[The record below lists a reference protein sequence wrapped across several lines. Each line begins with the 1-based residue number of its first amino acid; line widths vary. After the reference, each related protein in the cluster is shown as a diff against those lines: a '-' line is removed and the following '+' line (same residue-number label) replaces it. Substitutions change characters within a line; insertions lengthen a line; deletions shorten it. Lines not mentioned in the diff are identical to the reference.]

1 LGLTLESPTR
11 APGPCKQEPQSTLIE
26 EKKTPKA
33 ENAEF
38 HGSLSLSE
46 AELKDKYG
54 INAPI
59 EIAPQGW
66 DDGFSDEDPTDPDPK
81 IKRGTS
87 ALKMDRKTHV
97 YFGDHKS
104 IVIDNGSYTTR
115 IGRCGTDTPGH
126 IVPSIMAKTL
136 EASLHHQDVKDGIFY
151 GHTAENSQMHR
162 TGLVKGGMIEDFDKM
177 TGFWTYLFE
186 HEMKITTDLEKFHL
200 VEKAD
205 TSSWRRERMME
216 IFFENFS
223 VPEYFV
229 TADAICNI
237 VAAGE
242 YTGLSIDFGYDS
254 TDFVPVYE
262 NSTLAGC
269 SKTLPFGAR
278 DLTKFLNSALLLSTD
293 LLVGGGASSQ
303 LRLVDQIKESK
314 CYTSPNFS
322 LELSTKYASDAQ
334 VNYYELPDGSHF
346 NFGSQAIRVPESYF
360 DPTHL
365 GHPDLKGIHQVALS
379 TIKSCDIDVRDSLLS
394 NVILSGGSSCIEGIE
409 RRFRQEFGGLA
420 KEEMKANGNLWVEVG
435 RPDTAPYGSWVGAG
449 VLGSLDSWQS
459 NWIKKSEY
467 EEWGLNIVNARCY

>member
-1 LGLTLESPTR
+1 M
-11 APGPCKQEPQSTLIE
+11 IE
-26 EKKTPKA
+26 EKKPPKA
-33 ENAEF
+33 ENPEF
-38 HGSLSLSE
+38 HGSLSLTE

-66 DDGFSDEDPTDPDPK
+66 DDGFSDEEPTNPDDK

-104 IVIDNGSYTTR
+104 IVIDNGSYATR
-115 IGRCGTDTPGH
+115 IGRCGTDTPDH
-126 IVPSIMAKTL
+126 IVPSLMAKTFD
-136 EASLHHQDVKDGIFY
+136 ASGLHNDANAEIFY
-151 GHTAENSQMHR
+151 GHTAENSQMNR

-177 TGFWTYLFE
+177 TGFWSHLFE
-186 HEMKITTDLEKFHL
+186 HEMCIQSDQEKFHL

-216 IFFENFS
+216 IFFENFQ

-262 NSTLAGC
+262 NSTLPFL
-269 SKTLPFGAR
+269 SKKLPFGAR

-303 LRLVDQIKESK
+303 LRLVDQIKEQK
-314 CYTSPNFS
+314 CYASQNFL
-322 LELSTKYASDAQ
+322 LELTKKYRNDAQ
-334 VNYYELPDGSHF
+334 VNNYTLPDGSRF
-346 NFGSQAIRVPESYF
+346 NFGSQAIRIPESYF
-360 DPTHL
+360 DPKHL
-365 GHPDLKGIHQVALS
+365 GHPDLKPIHQVALQ
-379 TIKSCDIDVRDSLLS
+379 TIQGCDIDIRDSLLS
-394 NVILSGGSSCIEGIE
+394 NVILSGGSSCIEGLE
-409 RRFRQEFGGLA
+409 KRFKKEFGGLA
-420 KEEMKANGNLWVEVG
+420 KREMKANKSLWVEVG
-435 RPDTAPYGSWVGAG
+435 RPDTARWGAWVGAG
-449 VLGSLDSWQS
+449 VLGSLDSWQG
-459 NWIKKSEY
+459 NWITKGEY